1 MKKRFSLVVVLAL
14 AMVML
19 LAGTAMAAAPAG
31 TVVSNDLEAIISAYN
46 APTIT
51 VNNDFSPVSQAGT
64 FDYFSVSTTT
74 GDFDGTPVR
83 VKICADAPEDAFD
96 LYYLETDPAVA
107 GYNTYLP
114 LSFDNDGEAWFGPA
128 AGFPLS
134 AATSNFRV
142 EWNTAGTYNFTLTI
156 ESMDPESELSPVSVE
171 QPVTVTEAKAI
182 NMSWTIGGNTV
193 DSATPINVKPGT
205 TFNAAVTSA
214 LADGVTSVDNTLF
227 VIEVTKDGSAA
238 SAGDFE
244 ITKVNDNEDTEGIN
258 NTFTV
263 EAIGDSE
270 VLQGYWGPVTG
281 FTFNSDTTSTF
292 TAKFNNTGTYNV
304 KIYAIQVGL
313 E

>member
-1 MKKRFSLVVVLAL
+1 MKKRFSSVVVLTL

-31 TVVSNDLEAIISAYN
+31 TVVSNNLEAIISAEYT
-46 APTIT
+46 APTID
-51 VNNDFSPVSQAGT
+51 VNDDFSRFSQAGT
-64 FDYFSVSTTT
+64 FDYFSVSTTK
-74 GDFDGTPVR
+74 GDYGDRTVR
-83 VKICADAPEDAFD
+83 VKIECAEAPADAFELF
-96 LYYLETDPAVA
+96 YEETAVA
-107 GYNTYLP
+107 EKPYLP
-114 LSFDNDGEAWFGPA
+114 LDLASGAAWFGPDS
-128 AGFPLS
+128 GFPLIDG
-134 AATSNFRV
+134 TSNFRM
-142 EWNTAGTYNFTLTI
+142 EWNTPGTYSFTLTI
-156 ESMDPESELSPVSVE
+156 VDVNSDEELASVE

-227 VIEVTKDGSAA
+227 VIEVTKEGSAV
-238 SAGDFE
+238 STDDFE
-244 ITKVNDNEDTEGIN
+244 ITKVNGSDDTQGIN
-258 NTFTV
+258 NTFSPV
-263 EAIGDSE
+263 GDN

>member
-1 MKKRFSLVVVLAL
+1 MKKRFSLVVILAL

-46 APTIT
+46 APTID
-51 VNNDFSPVSQAGT
+51 VNDDFSRFSQAGT
-64 FDYFSVSTTT
+64 FDYFSVSTTK
-74 GDFDGTPVR
+74 GDYGDRTVR
-83 VKICADAPEDAFD
+83 VKIECAEAPADDFELF
-96 LYYLETDPAVA
+96 YEETALIEKP
-107 GYNTYLP
+107 YLP
-114 LSFDNDGEAWFGPA
+114 LDLASGAAWFGPDS
-128 AGFPLS
+128 GFPLIDG
-134 AATSNFRV
+134 TSNFRM
-142 EWNTAGTYNFTLTI
+142 EWNTPGTYSFTLTI
-156 ESMDPESELSPVSVE
+156 VDVNSDEELASVE
-171 QPVTVTEAKAI
+171 QPVTITEAKAI

-244 ITKVNDNEDTEGIN
+244 ITEVNDSEDTEGIN

-270 VLQGYWGPVTG
+270 VLQGYWGPVKG